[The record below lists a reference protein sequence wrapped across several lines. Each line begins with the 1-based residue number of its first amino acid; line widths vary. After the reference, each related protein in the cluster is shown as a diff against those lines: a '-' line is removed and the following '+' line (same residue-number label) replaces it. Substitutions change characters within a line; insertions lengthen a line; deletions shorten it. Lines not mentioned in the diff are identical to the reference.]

1 MTGVFKLKIEH
12 TRDHQEVRA
21 AAYPS
26 VEDQLD
32 MLWHAMDQGTA
43 PKVEPFYSRIK
54 EVKEYYPKQ

>member
-1 MTGVFKLKIEH
+1 LKIEH